1 MRIFSRAGG
10 RPSKPLLTATPA
22 ELARLGRLAFGGDA
36 IHPPGINGVP
46 PGDLDRHALAFLEAA
61 RYPAAGSEAEAVA
74 SARFVDEITNA
85 ADSGGA
91 WAFVGAMLVVWNTL
105 AEQHRSTPRA
115 LAITD
120 RALETLR
127 RDGVAY
133 TSVPPFAMK
142 RWQTVRGYD
151 GPRPAGWPSPLEE
164 LPLPAPGEASLTN
177 LQEGEVRRLA
187 TSPAAPANTILAERR
202 PGGVIQA
209 VVEGPDAETGR
220 TQRWDWEG
228 LSAPDYAS
236 FLRELGDRLVTHAAW
251 AHDDL
256 VPFFPCRQRSRDEL
270 RRAAG
275 G

>member
-1 MRIFSRAGG
+1 MRFFSRSSAR
-10 RPSKPLLTATPA
+10 RPPLLTATPA
-22 ELARLGRLAFGGDA
+22 ELARLGRIAFGGDA
-36 IHPPGINGVP
+36 IHPPGINGLP

-61 RYPAAGSEAEAVA
+61 GYPAAGSEAEAEA
-74 SARFVDEITNA
+74 SSRFLDEITNA

-105 AEQHRSTPRA
+105 GEEHRRTPRA

-120 RALETLR
+120 RALERLR

-133 TSVPPFAMK
+133 TSVPPFAMQ
-142 RWQTVRGYD
+142 RWQAVHGFD
-151 GPRPAGWPSPLEE
+151 GPRPAGWPSPLKD
-164 LPLPAPGEASLTN
+164 LALPAAEDVSVAN

-202 PGGVIQA
+202 LGGAIQA
-209 VVEGPDAETGR
+209 VVEGPDPETGQ

-228 LSAPDYAS
+228 LNAPDYAS
-236 FLRELGDRLVTHAAW
+236 FLRELGERLVTHTAW

-256 VPFFPCRQRSRDEL
+256 MPFFPCRQRSRDEL
-270 RRAAG
+270 RRAADG
-275 G
+275 